1 MTRGVRGISVGYP
14 LRYPLRGVVY
24 PLGLKILL
32 IRQLTATPMDTKS
45 ARTTHAIFS
54 CSRALKEPGGLAH
67 SQHTGVLCIAQ

>member
-32 IRQLTATPMDTKS
+32 IVVMGNGWWGIDNPT
-45 ARTTHAIFS
+45 TTHLYSQFS
-54 CSRALKEPGGLAH
+54 KILRE
-67 SQHTGVLCIAQ
+67 V

>member
-32 IRQLTATPMDTKS
+32 IRAVFFAT
-45 ARTTHAIFS
+45 
-54 CSRALKEPGGLAH
+54 RALMLE
-67 SQHTGVLCIAQ
+67 VLRHPQKG